1 MNQQQYI
8 VQSRI
13 RKIIAIATVLFMLF
27 GLRLIEIQAIRANG
41 YVKKATNELSKSATL
56 LAPRGAIYDKN
67 GVELARSISA
77 INIAVDQTVVNDP
90 VNAAKVVAP
99 ILGIP
104 ESELISNLTGQR
116 RYVLI
121 AKDVTPAKWRA
132 VNTAITNYNIEI
144 LKSEAGISKRIG
156 GFVPERSYIRDY
168 PTGALSSSLI
178 GIINDQGIGASGI
191 ESSLD
196 SILAGV
202 DGKYIYANGRGNIIP
217 GSEQISVEAKA
228 GTSIRLTIDRDVQW
242 VAQNA
247 ISQAVAAARAESGT
261 VIVMD
266 PKTGHILAQ
275 ASAPTF
281 NPNDSKTITQNKLR
295 NPAVQEVYEPGST
308 GKVITVA
315 AALEEKLVTPN
326 TVFTIPYSMKVAGET
341 FSDHEKHPPQRL
353 TTTGLLAVS
362 SNTGS
367 IKLGQSLGKENLY
380 TYLKKFG
387 IGENT
392 NSKLPGESAGIL
404 HRVKEWSGTSLPTI
418 AFGQGY
424 SVTAMQATS
433 VFATIA
439 NNGTRVKP
447 TILAGLVDESGKF
460 SAAENSESIK
470 VLSDETAKNL
480 RKMMESVV
488 SPSGTAPSAAIKGY
502 RVAGKT
508 GTAQRFNSSC
518 KCYSGYTASFIGFA
532 PADQPKYVVSVT
544 IQDPKGMHWG
554 GVLAGPVFKKVMSF
568 VLQNERITPT
578 PASETHFSLTEAAL
592 KNISKN
598 EKKVSQKSGA

>member
-247 ISQAVAAARAESGT
+247 ISQAVAAARAESG
-261 VIVMD
+261 
-266 PKTGHILAQ
+266 
-275 ASAPTF
+275 
-281 NPNDSKTITQNKLR
+281 
-295 NPAVQEVYEPGST
+295 
-308 GKVITVA
+308 
-315 AALEEKLVTPN
+315 
-326 TVFTIPYSMKVAGET
+326 
-341 FSDHEKHPPQRL
+341 
-353 TTTGLLAVS
+353 
-362 SNTGS
+362 
-367 IKLGQSLGKENLY
+367 
-380 TYLKKFG
+380 
-387 IGENT
+387 
-392 NSKLPGESAGIL
+392 
-404 HRVKEWSGTSLPTI
+404 
-418 AFGQGY
+418 
-424 SVTAMQATS
+424 
-433 VFATIA
+433 
-439 NNGTRVKP
+439 
-447 TILAGLVDESGKF
+447 
-460 SAAENSESIK
+460 
-470 VLSDETAKNL
+470 
-480 RKMMESVV
+480 
-488 SPSGTAPSAAIKGY
+488 
-502 RVAGKT
+502 
-508 GTAQRFNSSC
+508 
-518 KCYSGYTASFIGFA
+518 
-532 PADQPKYVVSVT
+532 
-544 IQDPKGMHWG
+544 
-554 GVLAGPVFKKVMSF
+554 
-568 VLQNERITPT
+568 
-578 PASETHFSLTEAAL
+578 
-592 KNISKN
+592 
-598 EKKVSQKSGA
+598 

>member
-1 MNQQQYI
+1 MNNQQL

-13 RKIIAIATVLFMLF
+13 RKIVAIALVLFMLF

-41 YVKKATNELSKSATL
+41 YVEKANNELSKTATL

-67 GVELARSISA
+67 GVELARSVSA

-99 ILGIP
+99 LLGIS
-104 ESELISNLTGQR
+104 ESELITSLTGQR

-121 AKDVTPAKWRA
+121 AKDVAPSKWRA
-132 VNTAITNYNIEI
+132 IYSAITNYNTEI
-144 LKSEAGISKRIG
+144 LKTEGGISKRIG

-168 PTGALSSSLI
+168 PTGKLSASLV
-178 GIINDQGIGASGI
+178 GIINDEGIGASGI
-191 ESSLD
+191 ESSLN
-196 SILAGV
+196 SILSGRN
-202 DGKYIYANGRGNIIP
+202 GKYVYANGRGNIIP
-217 GSEQISVEAKA
+217 GSEQVRVEAKA

-281 NPNDSKTITQNKLR
+281 DPNNSATITQDKLR
-295 NPAVQEVYEPGST
+295 NPSVQEVYEPGST

-315 AALEEKLVTPN
+315 AAMEEKLVTPN

-367 IKLGQSLGKENLY
+367 IKLGQSLGKDNLY
-380 TYLKKFG
+380 NYLKKFG

-404 HRVKEWSGTSLPTI
+404 HPVKNWSGTSLPTI

-439 NNGTRVKP
+439 NNGIRVKP

-460 SAAENSESIK
+460 SAVNDSQSVK
-470 VLSDETAKNL
+470 VLSEDTAKNL

-488 SPSGTAPSAAIKGY
+488 SPSGTAPSAAISGY

-508 GTAQRFNSSC
+508 GTAERYNPSC

-532 PADQPKYVVSVT
+532 PADQPRYVVSVT

-568 VLQNERITPT
+568 VLQNERIKPT
-578 PASETHFSLTEAAL
+578 PVSTTHFSLTEAAL
-592 KNISKN
+592 KSALKTSK
-598 EKKVSQKSGA
+598 KDPFKSGA